1 VPEGHM
7 LFYENA
13 DIPGVIGKVGTIM
26 GSHQVNIAQMTCGRH
41 KVGGRALTILN
52 VDSAIPDPVLADLR
66 SEDYI
71 TWAKPVSLE

>member
-1 VPEGHM
+1 M
-7 LFYENA
+7 LFYENT

-41 KVGGRALTILN
+41 EVGGGALTILN
-52 VDSAIPDPVLADLR
+52 VDSALPDAVLADLR

-71 TWAKPVSLE
+71 AWAKPVSLE